1 MNVLC
6 HIDRAEYAGHQTET
20 NHTLVGDE
28 SILVEM
34 WIFFDCQRPLSH
46 LGIRLVHEF
55 IKSVPLPLLPSIA
68 DDADRDANAVPCIL
82 AFRLYQVIQ
91 GVSGQLDSILEGEM
105 RIFSYLLE

>member
-1 MNVLC
+1 MRGIKLRQINTL
-6 HIDRAEYAGHQTET
+6 AGDQ
-20 NHTLVGDE
+20 

-34 WIFFDCQRPLSH
+34 WIFSDCQRPLSH
-46 LGIRLVHEF
+46 LVIRLVHEL
-55 IKSVPLPLLPSIA
+55 IKSVPLLPPIA

-82 AFRLYQVIQ
+82 AFRLHQVIQ